1 MTESIA
7 AAVYAAL
14 SRQLKVPAERL
25 RAQSGESLERLG
37 LDSHGLMRVLLD
49 IERELKLSTS
59 LELPDEALE
68 NPASLASGVAQVVGG
83 A

>member
-1 MTESIA
+1 MSQVIA
-7 AAVYAAL
+7 DTVYAAL

-25 RAQSGESLERLG
+25 RAQSAESLDRLG

-49 IERELKLSTS
+49 IEREMKLSTS
-59 LELPDEALE
+59 LELPDDALE
-68 NPASLASGVAQVVGG
+68 NPATLAAGVVQAVGG

>member
-1 MTESIA
+1 MADRITDT
-7 AAVYAAL
+7 VYAAL
-14 SRQLKVPAERL
+14 ARQLKVPTERL
-25 RAQSGESLERLG
+25 QVQSTESLDRLG

-49 IERELKLSTS
+49 IERELKLATS

-68 NPASLASGVAQVVGG
+68 NPATLAAGVAQAVGG

>member
-1 MTESIA
+1 MADRIA
-7 AAVYAAL
+7 ETVYAAL
-14 SRQLKVPAERL
+14 ARQLKVPAERL
-25 RAQSGESLERLG
+25 QAQSGESLDRLG

-59 LELPDEALE
+59 LELPDDALE
-68 NPASLASGVAQVVGG
+68 NPATLAAGVAQAVGG

>member
-1 MTESIA
+1 MTEIIA
-7 AAVYAAL
+7 DTVYAAL
-14 SRQLKVPAERL
+14 SRQLKIPATRL
-25 RAQSGESLERLG
+25 RIQSGESLERLG

-59 LELPDEALE
+59 LELPDDALE
-68 NPASLASGVAQVVGG
+68 NPATLASGVAQAVGG

>member
-7 AAVYAAL
+7 DTVYEAL

-25 RAQSGESLERLG
+25 RTQSNESLERLG

-49 IERELKLSTS
+49 IERVLKLSTS
-59 LELPDEALE
+59 LELPDDALE
-68 NPASLASGVAQVVGG
+68 NPATLASGVAQAVGG

>member
-1 MTESIA
+1 MAELIA
-7 AAVYAAL
+7 DTVYAAL
-14 SRQLKVPAERL
+14 SRQLKVPTERL
-25 RAQSGESLERLG
+25 RAQSAESLDRLG

-59 LELPDEALE
+59 LELPDDALE
-68 NPASLASGVAQVVGG
+68 NPATLAAGVVQAVDG

>member
-7 AAVYAAL
+7 DTVYAAL
-14 SRQLKVPAERL
+14 SRQLKVPTERL
-25 RAQSGESLERLG
+25 RTQSHESLERLG

-49 IERELKLSTS
+49 IERVLKLSTS
-59 LELPDEALE
+59 LELPDDALE
-68 NPASLASGVAQVVGG
+68 NPATLASGVAQAVGG